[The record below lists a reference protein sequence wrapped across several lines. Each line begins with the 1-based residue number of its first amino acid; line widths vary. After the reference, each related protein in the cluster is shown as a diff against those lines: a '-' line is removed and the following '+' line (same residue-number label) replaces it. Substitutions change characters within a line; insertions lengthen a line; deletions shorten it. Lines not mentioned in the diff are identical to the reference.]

1 MSYRDLREWLS
12 QVEDLGELR
21 RIDGADWDLEIGA
34 ITEMARK
41 ETKTAPCILFD
52 SIKDYPKGHRLAVG
66 LLNSIKRIALT
77 TRMPMDLSTTDFV
90 RLWRKRIGGMKP
102 IPPRV
107 VKDSPLFENVWEEKD
122 VDILRFP
129 TPRYNVG
136 DGGRYIGTGHITIT
150 SDPEEGWVNIGTYRI
165 MIHDHKSLG
174 LYMSPG
180 RHGRIQME
188 KYFAANR
195 AFPVAVSLGHDPLIF
210 MASAFEVP
218 YGLSEYDFAGGLK
231 EEPLDVI
238 RLEQTGL
245 PVPATA
251 EVVIEGECLPTDR
264 RAEGPLGEWTGYYAS
279 GIRDEPVIRIRRVYF
294 RNDPIMTGA
303 PPSRP
308 PTEAT
313 FYKSFWRSAMIWEEL
328 ERAGVPDVVSV
339 WCPPE
344 GNTRLLT
351 VVAIRQR
358 YPGHARQAAVIASQC
373 HAGAYLGRFTIVVD
387 EDIDPTDMKDVLWA
401 MTTRCDP
408 IEDIDIF
415 RRTWSSALDPIIPKG
430 KKGFNSRAIID
441 ATRPYEWM
449 KDFPPVAESPK
460 EVLDATAK
468 KWGAELFGTNGKK

>member
-1 MSYRDLREWLS
+1 MSYRDLREWLD
-12 QVEDLGELR
+12 QVDELGELR
-21 RIDGADWDLEIGA
+21 HIDGVDWDLEIGA

-41 ETKTAPCILFD
+41 ESRIAPCILFD
-52 SIKDYPKGHRLAVG
+52 SIKGYPKGHRLAVG

-77 TRMPMDLSTTDFV
+77 TRVPTDLATMEFV
-90 RLWRKRIGGMKP
+90 RMWRQRIRELKP
-102 IPPRV
+102 IPPRE
-107 VKDSPLFENVWEEKD
+107 VKDGPLFENVWEEKD
-122 VDILRFP
+122 VDMLRFP
-129 TPRYNVG
+129 TPRYNIG

-150 SDPEEGWVNIGTYRI
+150 RDPEEGWVNIGTYRI
-165 MIHDHKSLG
+165 MIHDNQSLG

-188 KYFAANR
+188 KVFAENR
-195 AFPVAVSLGHDPLIF
+195 SFPVAISLGHDPLIF

-231 EEPLDVI
+231 GEPLEVI
-238 RLEQTGL
+238 RLERSGL

-251 EVVIEGECLPTDR
+251 EIVIEGECLPTDR
-264 RAEGPLGEWTGYYAS
+264 KAEGPLGEWTGYYGS
-279 GIRDEPVIRIRRVYF
+279 GVRDEPVIRIGRVYF

-328 ERAGVPDVVSV
+328 DRAGVPDVVGV

-387 EDIDPTDMKDVLWA
+387 EDIDPTDIKDVLWA

-408 IEDIDIF
+408 AEDIEIV
-415 RRTWSSALDPIIPKG
+415 RRCWSGPLDPIIPKE
-430 KKGFNSRAIID
+430 KKGFNSRALID
-441 ATRPYEWM
+441 ACRPYDWI
-449 KDFPPVAESPK
+449 KDFPASVKVPEELARQVK
-460 EVLDATAK
+460 E
-468 KWGAELFGTNGKK
+468 KWGKKLLD